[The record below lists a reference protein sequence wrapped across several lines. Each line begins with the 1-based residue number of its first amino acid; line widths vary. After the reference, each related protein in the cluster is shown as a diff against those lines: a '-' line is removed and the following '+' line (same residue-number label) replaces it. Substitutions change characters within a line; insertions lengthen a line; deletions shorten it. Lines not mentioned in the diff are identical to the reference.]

1 MQYFGSNWSSN
12 GIDKF
17 VYLLI
22 MYHRNNI
29 GYSLKVSYT
38 HFLESHGFNHFFGV
52 DSAIRGSKIISVYI
66 KKEHKQEFEKLN
78 GGTDGYRRYWIM
90 PVWESED
97 SIKYSVSCRKC

>member
-1 MQYFGSNWSSN
+1 
-12 GIDKF
+12 
-17 VYLLI
+17 
-22 MYHRNNI
+22 MYHRNSI
-29 GYSLKVSYT
+29 GFSLKASYT

-90 PVWESED
+90 PVWESDD
-97 SIKYSVSCRKC
+97 SIKYTVSCRKI